1 MNKRG
6 FSLVELLIVVVII
19 GILVFIAVPYLI
31 ESKRSAESVAAQS
44 TLRNIA
50 AAEVAYTAKTSPRSF
65 APLATLAQLNLI
77 DNRFSS
83 GTATFDGYVFS
94 GESTTTFFTVYARP
108 LVTGSQPTFY
118 INHSYVIHYENHVP
132 VR

>member
-1 MNKRG
+1 MDNRG
-6 FSLVELLIVVVII
+6 FSLLELLIVIVII

-65 APLATLAQLNLI
+65 APLATLAQLSLL
-77 DNRFSS
+77 DGRFSS
-83 GTATFDGYVFS
+83 GTAAFDGYVFS
-94 GESTTTFFTVYARP
+94 GESSTTFFTVYARP

-118 INHSYVIHYENHVP
+118 INHSYVIHYENHTP